1 MLSLAQASGTLRL
14 QSRRGGRG
22 TASARTRRSCFGAG
36 GARRRRGREAEGRT
50 ARLPRRSGDG
60 RQRARRRGRER
71 RVRQVAL
78 ERGRLDAVSAGL
90 LFMAGMR
97 RSEAS
102 ALRWADVVAAADGDG
117 IQASDEDDPGG

>member
-1 MLSLAQASGTLRL
+1 MIPPGSDRAADALGRRPVGGGGRRVCHGAAATAASGP
-14 QSRRGGRG
+14 
-22 TASARTRRSCFGAG
+22 G
-36 GARRRRGREAEGRT
+36 GA
-50 ARLPRRSGDG
+50 
-60 RQRARRRGRER
+60 GRER